1 MTLDTNNSVCPS
13 WEEKLNK
20 LIPEKTDNVIIHGY
34 RQLTR
39 GKIKDLLIELINEKI
54 SEAITLAIAN
64 RGKQWAEEVMK
75 FYDIGNCDKINNLFN
90 TMDSNLKQ
98 SNIK

>member
-1 MTLDTNNSVCPS
+1 MAKEGLRVLGFAFRNFP
-13 WEEKLNK
+13 
-20 LIPEKTDNVIIHGY
+20 GY
-34 RQLTR
+34 S
-39 GKIKDLLIELINEKI
+39 DINEKI